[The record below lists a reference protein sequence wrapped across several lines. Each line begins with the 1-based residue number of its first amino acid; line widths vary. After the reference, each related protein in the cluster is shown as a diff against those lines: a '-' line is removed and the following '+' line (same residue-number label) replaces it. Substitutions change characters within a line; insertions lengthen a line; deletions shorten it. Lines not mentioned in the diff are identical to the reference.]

1 MSVLSPRNR
10 LIAWLALAG
19 VGLALFFSGEY
30 RDLGLPLGWFGSA
43 LFIASV
49 WFAVDAVHRLPRSD
63 DEGTLAPGEWQ
74 AWVGL
79 AFATALVVAML
90 GAAEVFRVA
99 LPIGEN
105 ERDQWLSCM
114 KQAMVETIESEELR
128 AELEPAFF
136 RISPREAAFFSS
148 ILPAPKQRYTQYCQ
162 GTLKKWTED
171 KLDRILKIM
180 LDRQRLTQEEYD
192 QAMATPLT
200 FVKDGSETEAECLER
215 TRRAIKRARP
225 TNPMRK

>member
-19 VGLALFFSGEY
+19 VGLVLFFSGEY
-30 RDLGLPLGWFGSA
+30 RDLGLPLGWFGSV

-105 ERDQWLSCM
+105 PDAGRAGTKVGTLFVAWLVLSHVLRQRWSGRVLADERD
-114 KQAMVETIESEELR
+114 ARIEAVACEWGR
-128 AELEPAFF
+128 
-136 RISPREAAFFSS
+136 
-148 ILPAPKQRYTQYCQ
+148 
-162 GTLKKWTED
+162 W
-171 KLDRILKIM
+171 
-180 LDRQRLTQEEYD
+180 
-192 QAMATPLT
+192 ATVACVIGIAVLLG
-200 FVKDGSETEAECLER
+200 FSETARLRELSYPFIAHLLMTTLVWGLWVEQAVIVGLYWR
-215 TRRAIKRARP
+215 DRRA
-225 TNPMRK
+225 